1 MGEFVEA
8 RRTAGDKQG
17 EAYLM
22 HKWATMTQFPDIAM
36 NTAQAAKQIAADV
49 GAMSLVLSINKSITD
64 LWVAKGKPE
73 KAPTRKQALVYLKD
87 MAECMKVKDGEKFKD
102 ALQKFTSYAP
112 AIEPD
117 DYEAILFSVLAEDEQ
132 AYTEFLEEN
141 GFWPKEEGA
150 TGGDQSG
157 GQAMK
162 KFCTVPQPWHY
173 LLFRM
178 GGLGYGPRYRCCFPI
193 KDLLSLGCVQSVVC
207 LQDVHDDWE
216 RELAYNPSILDCGL
230 QTGAGAAYNP
240 ATMK

>member
-87 MAECMKVKDGEKFKD
+87 MAECMKVK
-102 ALQKFTSYAP
+102 
-112 AIEPD
+112 
-117 DYEAILFSVLAEDEQ
+117 EDEKG
-132 AYTEFLEEN
+132 YTAFLEEN
-141 GFWPKEEGA
+141 EFWPKEGGA
-150 TGGDQSG
+150 TSGDQSG
-157 GQAMK
+157 GEAFK
-162 KFCTVPQPWHY
+162 KFVTVPYAWHY
-173 LLFRM
+173 VLFRY

-193 KDLLSLGCVQSVVC
+193 KDLLSPGCVQSVVC

-216 RELAYNPSILDCGL
+216 RELAYNPSMPDCGL